1 MLLLVAKPTN
11 VLVGSTPG
19 DNRNINGVLQ
29 LESSRALLTS
39 KTGGSINLGP
49 SLLEIKF
56 VIANDNLSNRKDLT
70 NNIF

>member
-1 MLLLVAKPTN
+1 MLLLEAKPTN

-19 DNRNINGVLQ
+19 DNKNINGVLQ

-39 KTGGSINLGP
+39 ITGGSINLEP
-49 SLLEIKF
+49 SLSEIKF
-56 VIANDNLSNRKDLT
+56 VIANDNLSSRKDLT